1 VLNKTLTIAT
11 LFVASSAIA
20 EDVPITGEVQSKC
33 SIYTTTQGVFGAPS
47 INELSTK
54 GADGGVNP
62 ILRVDTSQAGYYL
75 AKITTPSSFSTS
87 PSLTDSV
94 TWTGDVSVSQVSD
107 PLMSDYDTTK
117 TSYNETHE
125 YDLTVAGSTWFEVE
139 STVTYG
145 VDKSLPGGTYV
156 AMVTAE
162 CIAK

>member
-1 VLNKTLTIAT
+1 MLNKTLTVAA
-11 LFVASSAIA
+11 LFVATSAYA

-33 SIYTTTQGVFGAPS
+33 SIYTTTQGVFGTPS

-87 PSLTDSV
+87 PSLSDSV
-94 TWTGDVSVSQVSD
+94 TWTGDVTVSQVSD
-107 PLMSDYDTTK
+107 PLMADYDTDK
-117 TSYNETHE
+117 TTYNDTHE
-125 YDLTVAGSTWFEVE
+125 YDLTVAGSTWFTVE
-139 STVTYG
+139 STATYG